1 MPLWQ
6 RGFSCMRQR
15 GSAAYDPERGSFMEM
30 NPMIWLGLLAV
41 LLIVEAVT
49 AGLTTIWFAGG
60 ALIAAIAAWMGAGV
74 LAQIVLF
81 LAVSGVLLV
90 FTRPLAVKYLN
101 KDKVATNA
109 NSLIG
114 KKAVVTIDINNL
126 AQTGQVL
133 INDVEWTA
141 RTSDDSQKI
150 SKGAVVEIKEIRG
163 VKLIVEKKK
172 EA

>member
-1 MPLWQ
+1 
-6 RGFSCMRQR
+6 MRQR
-15 GSAAYDPERGSFMEM
+15 VSVACNPERGSFMEM

-41 LLIVEAVT
+41 LLLVEAVT

-60 ALIAAIAAWMGAGV
+60 ALVAAIAAWMGAGV
-74 LAQIVLF
+74 LVQIVLF

-101 KDKVATNA
+101 KDKIATNA

-114 KKAVVTIDINNL
+114 KNAVVTIDIDNL

-150 SKGAVVEIKEIRG
+150 AKGAVVEIKEIRG
-163 VKLIVEKKK
+163 VKLIVEEKK
-172 EA
+172 EV

>member
-1 MPLWQ
+1 
-6 RGFSCMRQR
+6 
-15 GSAAYDPERGSFMEM
+15 MEM

-41 LLIVEAVT
+41 LLLVEAVT
-49 AGLTTIWFAGG
+49 AGLTTIWVAGG
-60 ALIAAIAAWMGAGV
+60 ALVAAIAAWMGAGV
-74 LAQIVLF
+74 LVQIVLF

-101 KDKVATNA
+101 KDKIATKA

-114 KKAVVTIDINNL
+114 KNAVVTIDIDNL

-150 SKGAVVEIKEIRG
+150 AKGAVVEIKEIRG
-163 VKLIVEKKK
+163 VKLIVEEKK
-172 EA
+172 EV

>member
-1 MPLWQ
+1 
-6 RGFSCMRQR
+6 
-15 GSAAYDPERGSFMEM
+15 MEM

-41 LLIVEAVT
+41 LLLVEAVT

-60 ALIAAIAAWMGAGV
+60 ALVAAIAAWMGAGV
-74 LAQIVLF
+74 LVQIVLF

-101 KDKVATNA
+101 KDKIATNA

-114 KKAVVTIDINNL
+114 KNAVVTIDIDNL
-126 AQTGQVL
+126 AQTGQVF

-150 SKGAVVEIKEIRG
+150 AKGAVVEIKEIRG
-163 VKLIVEKKK
+163 VKLIVEEKK
-172 EA
+172 EV

>member
-1 MPLWQ
+1 
-6 RGFSCMRQR
+6 
-15 GSAAYDPERGSFMEM
+15 M

-41 LLIVEAVT
+41 LLLVEAVT

-60 ALIAAIAAWMGAGV
+60 ALVAAIAAWMGAGV
-74 LAQIVLF
+74 LVQIVLF

-101 KDKVATNA
+101 KDKIATNA

-114 KKAVVTIDINNL
+114 KNAVVTIDIDNL

-150 SKGAVVEIKEIRG
+150 AKGAVVEIKEIRG
-163 VKLIVEKKK
+163 VKLIVEEKK
-172 EA
+172 EV

>member
-1 MPLWQ
+1 
-6 RGFSCMRQR
+6 
-15 GSAAYDPERGSFMEM
+15 MEM

-41 LLIVEAVT
+41 LLLVEAVT

-60 ALIAAIAAWMGAGV
+60 ALVAAIAAWMGAGV
-74 LAQIVLF
+74 LVQIVLF

-101 KDKVATNA
+101 KDKIATNA

-114 KKAVVTIDINNL
+114 KNAVVTIDIDNL

-150 SKGAVVEIKEIRG
+150 AKGAVVEIKEIRG
-163 VKLIVEKKK
+163 VKLIVEEKK
-172 EA
+172 EVSLWVVQYF

>member
-1 MPLWQ
+1 
-6 RGFSCMRQR
+6 
-15 GSAAYDPERGSFMEM
+15 MEM

-114 KKAVVTIDINNL
+114 KKAGVTIDIDNL

>member
-1 MPLWQ
+1 
-6 RGFSCMRQR
+6 
-15 GSAAYDPERGSFMEM
+15 MEM

-41 LLIVEAVT
+41 LLLVEAVT

-60 ALIAAIAAWMGAGV
+60 ALVAAIAAWMGAGV
-74 LAQIVLF
+74 LVQIVLF

-101 KDKVATNA
+101 KDKIATNA

-114 KKAVVTIDINNL
+114 KNAVVTIDIDNL

-141 RTSDDSQKI
+141 RTSEDSQKVT
-150 SKGAVVEIKEIRG
+150 KGAVVEIKEIRG
-163 VKLIVEKKK
+163 VKLIVEEKK
-172 EA
+172 EV

>member
-41 LLIVEAVT
+41 L
-49 AGLTTIWFAGG
+49 
-60 ALIAAIAAWMGAGV
+60 LIAAIAAWMGAGV

-114 KKAVVTIDINNL
+114 KKAVVTIDIDNL

>member
-1 MPLWQ
+1 
-6 RGFSCMRQR
+6 
-15 GSAAYDPERGSFMEM
+15 MEM

-49 AGLTTIWFAGG
+49 AGLTTIWFSGG

-114 KKAVVTIDINNL
+114 KKAVVTIDIDNL

>member
-1 MPLWQ
+1 
-6 RGFSCMRQR
+6 
-15 GSAAYDPERGSFMEM
+15 MEM

-41 LLIVEAVT
+41 LLLVEAVT

-60 ALIAAIAAWMGAGV
+60 ALVAAIAAWMGAGV
-74 LAQIVLF
+74 LVQIVLF

-101 KDKVATNA
+101 KDKIATNA

-114 KKAVVTIDINNL
+114 KNAVVTIDIDNL

-150 SKGAVVEIKEIRG
+150 AKGAVVEIKEIRG
-163 VKLIVEKKK
+163 VKLIVEEKK
-172 EA
+172 EVELWVVQYF

>member
-1 MPLWQ
+1 
-6 RGFSCMRQR
+6 
-15 GSAAYDPERGSFMEM
+15 MEM

-114 KKAVVTIDINNL
+114 KKAVVTIDIDNL

>member
-1 MPLWQ
+1 
-6 RGFSCMRQR
+6 
-15 GSAAYDPERGSFMEM
+15 MEM

-41 LLIVEAVT
+41 LLLVEAVT

-60 ALIAAIAAWMGAGV
+60 ALVAAIAAWMGAGV
-74 LAQIVLF
+74 LVQIVLF

-101 KDKVATNA
+101 KDKIATNA

-114 KKAVVTIDINNL
+114 KNAVVTIDIDNL

-150 SKGAVVEIKEIRG
+150 AKGAVVEIKEIRG
-163 VKLIVEKKK
+163 VKLIVEEKK
-172 EA
+172 EV

>member
-1 MPLWQ
+1 
-6 RGFSCMRQR
+6 
-15 GSAAYDPERGSFMEM
+15 M

-41 LLIVEAVT
+41 LLLVEAVT

-60 ALIAAIAAWMGAGV
+60 ALVAAIAAWMGAGV
-74 LAQIVLF
+74 LVQIVLF

-101 KDKVATNA
+101 KDKIATNA

-114 KKAVVTIDINNL
+114 KNAVVTIDIDNL

-141 RTSDDSQKI
+141 RTSDDSQKVA
-150 SKGAVVEIKEIRG
+150 KGAVVEIKEIRG
-163 VKLIVEKKK
+163 VKLIVEEKK
-172 EA
+172 EV

>member
-1 MPLWQ
+1 
-6 RGFSCMRQR
+6 
-15 GSAAYDPERGSFMEM
+15 MEM
-30 NPMIWLGLLAV
+30 NPMIWLGLLAA
-41 LLIVEAVT
+41 LLLVEAVT

-60 ALIAAIAAWMGAGV
+60 ALVAAIAAWMGAGV
-74 LAQIVLF
+74 LVQIVLF

-101 KDKVATNA
+101 KDKIATNA

-114 KKAVVTIDINNL
+114 KNAVVTIDIDNL

-141 RTSDDSQKI
+141 RTSDDSQKVT
-150 SKGAVVEIKEIRG
+150 KGAVVEIKEIRG
-163 VKLIVEKKK
+163 VKLIVEEKK
-172 EA
+172 EV